1 MRAKP
6 GAILTLLDFLI
17 YVPTAAATIG
27 PWNVCRATPQRNTGR
42 ESEHK
47 SRVTATEKGSGT
59 KERASDSKSQT
70 YGTQL

>member
-1 MRAKP
+1 MRVKP
-6 GAILTLLDFLI
+6 GARLTLLDFLI
-17 YVPTAAATIG
+17 YAPTATIG

-59 KERASDSKSQT
+59 KERASDSESQT
-70 YGTQL
+70 YGT

>member
-1 MRAKP
+1 MRVKP

-17 YVPTAAATIG
+17 YAPTATIG
-27 PWNVCRATPQRNTGR
+27 PWNVCRATPNRNTGRER